1 MIESPNLPNYIK
13 PIEIMKEKKNLKTCD
28 KCPKLNEDINP
39 YIKGSQYSPSGK
51 QI

>member
-1 MIESPNLPNYIK
+1 
-13 PIEIMKEKKNLKTCD
+13 MKEKKNLKTCD